1 MRLNTNITLL
11 FICSYLLLCSLVLS
25 KDERKASTKGNKPK
39 STKSKRSSSSA
50 FDWHKLNLRSVSPA
64 SLNDLSY
71 LFSQGSSQNSIYTEV
86 VKDLLYVIRQ
96 KQQLSATD
104 CRNKRL
110 LVVQMSSTSFEGLG
124 SLIKQVQF
132 AVAIA
137 MHANRAIIWGYGYPF
152 MFEHSKDV
160 WDGPDRSTL
169 RINDI
174 ALNCTQDDP
183 LAGPIGCFFEPL
195 TTCSLADISPIEMLD
210 FSHNAWNESARVML
224 SEVRRGIALYHPP
237 SGLMDYIIKERG
249 YGSTEAGAII
259 ERQAHLWAAAVTAY
273 VFRIKPPIAEIFK
286 ARFQGYR
293 GNVQSVWGLH
303 VRHGDLKALSNVYG
317 YKEVFDFEDYFSGAI
332 QVSSRLK
339 ATPQR
344 VFVSTDS
351 MEADHLELLYRRFM
365 SQRLPH
371 GTTVTNSIA
380 EEDDDE
386 EDDGESE
393 DEDNDED
400 DDDEEDEE
408 EDYDDYEDFTRS
420 SVSPSSSSM
429 SAKQHNLPTWYN
441 SGVVPSIFTISNS
454 NRYRTEHG
462 SHTVAANGGCQRDEK
477 YLDRGMRC
485 ALNYQAIVHYQTVEE
500 HRSVPR
506 AYRLM
511 RVMLEAVEDLYFL
524 SQCDALVAQGSSHF
538 STLASLLIWART
550 GAFHLDKNILFLDQ
564 RKIEQ
569 GIIPTAF
576 LHGMNLLNGTHSLDE
591 SIGQSGKQRWAI
603 HSNYFLS
610 GLPNKMTNTIR
621 VSYNPWSDDNRI
633 HLVNSLPH
641 LPDKVFYT
649 EVQHWLGGKYKP
661 VWPGMCPGPHDGQHV
676 LKWTPLEYITV
687 LINEGV
693 DHLSQS
699 HEGQALQ
706 CWKDALQALDAFPNL
721 DTPERMVEY
730 RSIANENTATLRKLK
745 YAEMII
751 NENHSTRE
759 FLDYQ
764 ERYMKKSTEEGK
776 SDKKS
781 LEDVNE
787 EIAILEGKIAKLRA
801 LRDKLISANY
811 VMLSGGI
818 DDSQLSLP
826 ANSVRV
832 RVN

>member
-351 MEADHLELLYRRFM
+351 MEADHL
-365 SQRLPH
+365 
-371 GTTVTNSIA
+371 
-380 EEDDDE
+380 D
-386 EDDGESE
+386 
-393 DEDNDED
+393 
-400 DDDEEDEE
+400 
-408 EDYDDYEDFTRS
+408 
-420 SVSPSSSSM
+420 
-429 SAKQHNLPTWYN
+429 
-441 SGVVPSIFTISNS
+441 